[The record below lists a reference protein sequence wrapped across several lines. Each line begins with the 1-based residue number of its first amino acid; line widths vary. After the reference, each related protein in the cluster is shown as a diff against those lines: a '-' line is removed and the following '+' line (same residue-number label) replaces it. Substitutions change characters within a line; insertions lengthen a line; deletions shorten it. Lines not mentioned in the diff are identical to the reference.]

1 MYSAMSVR
9 AWRIPALYKYPYY
22 YYYYYYKKKTGDC
35 FLRQHVSPLLVFAWI
50 KSHFD
55 LRKNAK
61 QTRTIKIN
69 GL

>member
-22 YYYYYYKKKTGDC
+22 YYYYFYYTRAEKVKITDILKYI
-35 FLRQHVSPLLVFAWI
+35 A
-50 KSHFD
+50 
-55 LRKNAK
+55 NAVRCVILENK
-61 QTRTIKIN
+61 AICNQSFKFIN